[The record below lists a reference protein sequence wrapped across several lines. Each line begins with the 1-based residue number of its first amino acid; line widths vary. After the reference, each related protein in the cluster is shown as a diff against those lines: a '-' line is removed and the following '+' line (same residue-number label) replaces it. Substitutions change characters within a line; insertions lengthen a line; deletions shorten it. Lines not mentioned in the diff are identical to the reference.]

1 MLQAKGITKKYG
13 RQIVLQNA
21 SLEIN
26 NEIKAL
32 IGINGSGKSTF
43 LKIIAGIVSADQGDV
58 LLNNYNIIKLPPE
71 SRNVG
76 YVPQHPALF
85 QHLTVKENIL
95 YGMRNGKGTIEAYN
109 QIVEMLDLKEVL
121 TKSPRTLSGGFQSR
135 ASLAR
140 ALVPQPKILLMDEPL
155 SSMDVV
161 LKERILP
168 DFRRVLKK
176 LEIPV
181 LYVTHD
187 PWEAE
192 LLADN
197 FAIMDN
203 GQISQVD
210 TSTEAFELI
219 RTSMARGRS
228 F

>member
-71 SRNVG
+71 SRDVG
-76 YVPQHPALF
+76 YVPQNPALF

-140 ALVPQPKILLMDEPL
+140 ALVPQPKMLLMDEPL

-203 GQISQVD
+203 AQISQVD

-219 RTSMARGRS
+219 RTSILQAYA
-228 F
+228 